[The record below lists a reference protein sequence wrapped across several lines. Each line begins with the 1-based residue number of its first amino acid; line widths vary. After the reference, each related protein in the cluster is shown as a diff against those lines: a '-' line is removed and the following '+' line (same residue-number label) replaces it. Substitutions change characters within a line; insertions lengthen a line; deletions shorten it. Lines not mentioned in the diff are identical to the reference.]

1 MKKNT
6 VNAFGNEFAKL
17 SFHVSL
23 LHTNEHI
30 HVSQPNKRQ
39 KKKTSNYMNDEER
52 NRIRI

>member
-1 MKKNT
+1 MLQNLTNEYRKSLHLHRIKYEKNT

-30 HVSQPNKRQ
+30 HVS
-39 KKKTSNYMNDEER
+39 
-52 NRIRI
+52 